1 MKTYLV
7 WGGVKKLGPLEGIW
21 VINVLAENGKDAVKT
36 AKDLWTHGAHLFD
49 VRAIP
54 VDSDKVMKV
63 NTPFV
68 THWTKAK
75 MAWGLEGDKWVM
87 KELTLKEG

>member
-1 MKTYLV
+1 METYLV
-7 WGGVKKLGPLEGIW
+7 WGGVKKRGPIEGIW

-36 AKDLWTHGAHLFD
+36 AKDLWPHDAHLFD
-49 VRAIP
+49 MKAIP
-54 VDSDKVMKV
+54 GDKVDV
-63 NTPFV
+63 PFV

-75 MAWGLEGDKWVM
+75 MAWALEGDKWVL